1 MPDVPIL
8 HGYVSLLIY
17 TLIIRKMRMSRAHVH
32 AHTHTVRPTKNEGGE
47 RKGKDG
53 PCSEHFINAVCQPM
67 GNLGAGEP
75 L

>member
-1 MPDVPIL
+1 
-8 HGYVSLLIY
+8 
-17 TLIIRKMRMSRAHVH
+17 MSRAHVH